1 MIMRPRPER
10 FSSSFLSVRS
20 VSMGSKRT
28 ASITAVRTV
37 VLGRL
42 WSGSSASHC
51 ARTLSKPCRKNTS
64 CRSTSLSF
72 AVISLS
78 MRSLCTAG
86 RPAVMD
92 SRSCSVATSMR
103 ARKLSTSEVMA
114 ASLWR
119 ARPPRPPLLPK
130 SFSSSSSSSSA
141 SDATGDASSSLPYRS
156 SGATSVSSMNASSV
170 ASRGGSVSS
179 SSSPTSLSHTPFSCA
194 EMSLDLPPFSLRPRL
209 AFAFAAFFLAC
220 FERTVAISSS
230 VSVSSSSLGAAFAG
244 GGAGWSSSESSSS
257 PKSSF
262 MIAAF
267 SSAAGFVSVAATS
280 RGGESSSSSFITGD
294 IVRERRVTW

>member
-1 MIMRPRPER
+1 MRPRPER
-10 FSSSFLSVRS
+10 LSSSFLSVRS

-179 SSSPTSLSHTPFSCA
+179 SSSPTSLSHTPFSLA

-209 AFAFAAFFLAC
+209 GFAFVAFLC
-220 FERTVAISSS
+220 FERAVAISSS
-230 VSVSSSSLGAAFAG
+230 VSVSSSSLDSACAG

-280 RGGESSSSSFITGD
+280 RGGESSSSSSTTGD
-294 IVRERRVTW
+294 IVRERRVSCW